1 MKHSFMILLASM
13 LLVFSLTA
21 CGRNDKNN
29 AQTSNDPPTTNQE
42 TVPDNQ
48 NSGTE
53 NDAMM
58 GDSQNDENRIPNDT
72 VNPPENSAMDE
83 STPNDTIGQDVGVS
97 YEQMLRN
104 GRVHDTDG
112 LLHDGENAVTN
123 IGRDVKDAAKD
134 VVRSTRTTVNNM
146 MR

>member
-1 MKHSFMILLASM
+1 MKRSFMILLASM
-13 LLVFSLTA
+13 LLLFSLTA

-48 NSGTE
+48 NSATE

-134 VVRSTRTTVNNM
+134 VVRSTRTTVNTM